1 MEAPPNPN
9 PTSHSHR
16 ILREQDE
23 LPGGPRQLHCR
34 LDH

>member
-16 ILREQDE
+16 I
-23 LPGGPRQLHCR
+23 
-34 LDH
+34 